1 MFANHHIYIYKIYF
15 INSFILCLREYE
27 CLGAYTTLHY
37 FPSRNRTETA
47 RDSCYAESYKV
58 FDLLV
63 SLIMLFLRN
72 FTRTM
77 YN

>member
-1 MFANHHIYIYKIYF
+1 MRIRVSTLYF
-15 INSFILCLREYE
+15 L
-27 CLGAYTTLHY
+27 
-37 FPSRNRTETA
+37 PRNRSIETEQ
-47 RDSCYAESYKV
+47 DSCYAESYKV

-63 SLIMLFLRN
+63 SLMMLFLRN